1 MSYEYKKDCKSFP
14 SVFTCDI
21 MKSEGQKDCKDCLFY
36 EKIDK
41 KILIIKLGA
50 IGDVIRTTPIVDA
63 LRKKHGYNSQITWI
77 VDNSA
82 KDFIKDKVD
91 RAWSYTPDIG
101 YRLMF
106 EKFDVV
112 YSLEVDTPT
121 TFLANLAKAKEKYG
135 FYLSDQGHPEV
146 FNEKARY
153 YLDRAL
159 SDHANKNNR
168 KTYVQMIFDICEL
181 PYENNTYTLTNYK
194 KGYGLELKNKCKLKN
209 KILGINIG
217 SSPRWPS
224 KRWHLDLV
232 KEFCKKLPKQ
242 YDILILG
249 GKAEEQ
255 TQNKLVEELNK
266 QGIKAYKNDPNN
278 SIPEFISV
286 IDICD
291 TIVTSDSM
299 ALHIAIGLNKKV
311 ISLFFCTPPWE
322 IENKPNVIKLQSK
335 LLESNYY
342 SNDYSEEL
350 VRSISVEEVLKH
362 V

>member
-194 KGYGLELKNKCKLKN
+194 KGYGLELKNKRKLICLPPLSTSPLFLPTTTTPN
-209 KILGINIG
+209 PPLTSPAPPFP
-217 SSPRWPS
+217 SSPVVNIPPATSTASW
-224 KRWHLDLV
+224 
-232 KEFCKKLPKQ
+232 FKLTTFP
-242 YDILILG
+242 
-249 GKAEEQ
+249 
-255 TQNKLVEELNK
+255 V
-266 QGIKAYKNDPNN
+266 
-278 SIPEFISV
+278 S
-286 IDICD
+286 
-291 TIVTSDSM
+291 
-299 ALHIAIGLNKKV
+299 
-311 ISLFFCTPPWE
+311 
-322 IENKPNVIKLQSK
+322 
-335 LLESNYY
+335 
-342 SNDYSEEL
+342 
-350 VRSISVEEVLKH
+350 
-362 V
+362 